1 MVFDIHSHII
11 PKVDDGSE
19 NVRESVGML
28 NLLQKQGVD
37 KVIATPHFY
46 TDKYRLDDYLENV
59 AKEYYRLQLSMQG
72 QELPEMLLGYE
83 VYFFRGISSFDGLEK
98 LCINGSNYILIEMP
112 YAKLSKRVVVEL
124 TDIAINRGLI
134 PIIAHVDRYFKYS
147 DLKELIGIFKDGLFK
162 GQVNA
167 DSFASGLN
175 RRKAL
180 ALLESGCCQ
189 YLGSDAH
196 NMTSRPPHI
205 DKALEYIEKKIGW
218 RYINQIDRESALL
231 YESLTAAR

>member
-11 PKVDDGSE
+11 PNVDDGSE
-19 NVRESVGML
+19 NIRESVGML

-59 AKEYYRLQLSMQG
+59 AQEYYRLQSNVQG
-72 QELPEMLLGYE
+72 QGLPEILLGYE

-147 DLKELIGIFKDGLFK
+147 ELKELIGIFNDGFFK
-162 GQVNA
+162 GQINA
-167 DSFASGLN
+167 DSLASGFN
-175 RRKAL
+175 RRKTL

-189 YLGSDAH
+189 YLSSDAH
-196 NMTSRPPHI
+196 NMTTRPPHI
-205 DKALEYIEKKIGW
+205 DKAYEYIEKKLGMHCIN
-218 RYINQIDRESALL
+218 YIERESALL
-231 YESLTAAR
+231 YESLTSAR